1 MAVKEFKQEDLDK
14 MVEDAL
20 EAQPPIPGQQPSPDL
35 RQRLLDVAAKKR
47 VQPSERGK
55 PPQ

>member
-1 MAVKEFKQEDLDK
+1 MAVNVFKQEDLDK

-20 EAQPPIPGQQPSPDL
+20 KTQPSIPGQQPSPDL

-47 VQPSERGK
+47 VQPGERGK

>member
-1 MAVKEFKQEDLDK
+1 MAVKVFKQEDLDK

-20 EAQPPIPGQQPSPDL
+20 KTQPSIPGQQPSPDL

-47 VQPSERGK
+47 VQPGERGK